1 MGQWKMEVERM
12 ENMSQTD
19 KNRLLLSKQ
28 TIMGWKI
35 TSKRILNEIFY
46 SFSV

>member
-1 MGQWKMEVERM
+1 M
-12 ENMSQTD
+12 ENMTQTE

-35 TSKRILNEIFY
+35 TSKRILIEIF
-46 SFSV
+46 VIN